1 MKIEGIEN
9 RVDSELLPLFVTM
22 TESYEFPADLP
33 AARKAQTEAMRAL
46 SKAGSTPDVAIE
58 ERNLTGADGTHEF
71 MVRIYSPN
79 PKPASALPVI
89 VWAHGGGFVV
99 GHPVEHDNIAINFV
113 QRAGCVV
120 VSVDYRLAPEN
131 PFPAGLEDCYSA
143 LQWVAAN
150 AAELGFDT
158 DRLAVGGYSAGGSLA
173 GGLALLARDR
183 GGPALVFQM
192 LLCSS
197 LDDRMM
203 TTSSK
208 EETDGRMLTRSIL
221 ESAWNNYLPGADRAN
236 TSPYA
241 SPSRATDLRGLPN
254 AYFGVGELDL
264 LRDENYGYAGRLGQA
279 GIGVEYHIFPGAF
292 HGFELFAPDSELGQR
307 ALQEYGTVLKRAFG
321 QRKKT
326 N

>member
-1 MKIEGIEN
+1 MKIEGIEK
-9 RVDSELLPLFVTM
+9 RVDPDLLPIFATM

-33 AARKAQTEAMRAL
+33 AARKAQKEAMGAL
-46 SKAGSTPDVAIE
+46 SRAGSSPDVQIE
-58 ERNLTGADGTHEF
+58 ERNLPGADGTHEF

-89 VWAHGGGFVV
+89 IWAHGGGFVV
-99 GHPVEHDNIAINFV
+99 GHPVEHDNIAINLV
-113 QRAGCVV
+113 RVAGCVV

-150 AAELGFDT
+150 GADLGFDPG
-158 DRLAVGGYSAGGSLA
+158 RVAVGGYSAGGSLA

-197 LDDRMM
+197 LDDRM
-203 TTSSK
+203 TTASSK
-208 EETDGRMLTRSIL
+208 EPTDGRMLTREIL
-221 ESAWNNYLPGADRAN
+221 ESAWNNYLPGVNRAE
-236 TSPYA
+236 TSLYA
-241 SPSRATDLRGLPN
+241 SPARATDLTGLPP

-264 LRDENYGYAGRLGQA
+264 LRDEGFEYASRLAQA

-292 HGFELFAPDSELGQR
+292 HGFELFQPDSELGQR
-307 ALQEYGTVLKRAFG
+307 ALNEYGAVLKRAF
-321 QRKKT
+321 RLSHKS
-326 N
+326 